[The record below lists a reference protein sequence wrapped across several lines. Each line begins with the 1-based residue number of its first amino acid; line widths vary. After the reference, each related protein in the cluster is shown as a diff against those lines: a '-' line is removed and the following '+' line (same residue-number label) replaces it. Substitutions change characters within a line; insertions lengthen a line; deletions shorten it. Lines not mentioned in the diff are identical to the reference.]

1 MQPFMEHSVA
11 LWVKNTS
18 ELFDKRHTQTQQQ
31 HTKINGHK
39 RLHLVADVPEG
50 EVGERHAGVA
60 PQRDA
65 LVVGGQPVQ
74 LTVSLQQLRYGL
86 QTAWGHREERRQDGE
101 LSVRPLRLYH
111 RL

>member
-31 HTKINGHK
+31 HTKKNGHK

-60 PQRDA
+60 PQRQVDGVVEHPVRL
-65 LVVGGQPVQ
+65 LVQVEQVSHHLQGAWSRAHSEELHPDGGAAP
-74 LTVSLQQLRYGL
+74 
-86 QTAWGHREERRQDGE
+86 
-101 LSVRPLRLYH
+101 
-111 RL
+111 